1 MQMKKFKLIKKYP
14 GLFPLINI
22 GDCVTQ
28 DYSTGM
34 YHHPKVYTSDWCD
47 KYFESFPEN
56 WKRIYYL
63 FTTEDGVDINE
74 GQNWWYVVLATL
86 NPPKQTNKYT
96 SISNNT
102 VKRFSTKEAAWRFIN
117 ITKNPVLFKTEDGKD
132 VRKGDTTYG
141 VKLSNFMTL
150 GPIVH
155 YDSTFHKS
163 DVKEFSTEQ
172 LANLYVSLHAPKYS
186 LQMILNAQTKSM
198 RVFETDVIIIDLF
211 KLENDN
217 K

>member
-1 MQMKKFKLIKKYP
+1 MKKFKLIKKYP
-14 GLFPLINI
+14 GISSVLSI
-22 GDCVTQ
+22 GDIVSQ
-28 DYSTGM
+28 DKFNGAYSTKNC
-34 YHHPKVYTSDWCD
+34 YSTSWNDA
-47 KYFESFPEN
+47 YFESFPEN
-56 WKRIYYL
+56 WKSLHL
-63 FTTEDGVDINE
+63 FTTEDGVNINE

-141 VKLSNFMTL
+141 IKLSNFMTL

-163 DVKEFSTEQ
+163 NVKEFSTEQ
-172 LANLYVSLHAPKYS
+172 LANLYISLHAPKYS
-186 LQMILNAQTKSM
+186 LQMILNAQTKGF
-198 RVFETDVIIIDLF
+198 RIFETDVIIIDLF